1 MGGVVSGAS
10 KTFFSPLPRGVV
22 FASEHRNVVNDV
34 NIYAGL
40 TIIENMIMIVTIGLP
55 RKPSDK
61 QRKIMFSLKFKRG
74 EAFAD
79 RSHTPC
85 PSVWQVEPPL
95 QLCHLGCL
103 ESPVLRC

>member
-1 MGGVVSGAS
+1 MKIVGGVVSGAS

-55 RKPSDK
+55 RKPS
-61 QRKIMFSLKFKRG
+61 
-74 EAFAD
+74 E
-79 RSHTPC
+79 TPREC
-85 PSVWQVEPPL
+85 LRYHPRTPP
-95 QLCHLGCL
+95 QAH
-103 ESPVLRC
+103 P